1 MKVTVLTL
9 FPRLFEGFLDE
20 SIVGIA
26 RDKGALEV
34 DLVDY
39 RDFTTD
45 KHRTVDDRPYG
56 GGPGMVI
63 KPEPV
68 FDAVEAVRARAA
80 DADAMPLVLL
90 TPQGETFDQDHARR
104 FSSCDELLLL
114 CGRYE
119 GFDERIHEG
128 FDWIE
133 LSLGDFVMS
142 GGEIAA
148 MAVIEASAR
157 LLPGVLGH
165 EESADQDS
173 FSHGL
178 LDHPHYTRP
187 PSFRDRDVPDV
198 LLSGDHARIAAWRR
212 DQAETRTAAWAARRS
227 SRQERQF
234 R

>member
-1 MKVTVLTL
+1 MKVSVLTL
-9 FPRLFEGFLDE
+9 FPGLFEGFLEE

-26 RDKGALEV
+26 CDKGALSV

-39 RDFTTD
+39 RTFTTD
-45 KHRTVDDRPYG
+45 RHNTVDDRPYG

-68 FDAVEAVRARAA
+68 FDAVEHVRARA
-80 DADAMPLVLL
+80 DDPETLPLVLF
-90 TPQGETFDQDHARR
+90 TPQGETFDQERARW
-104 FSSCDELLLL
+104 FAEQSEVLML

-128 FDWIE
+128 FDWLEI
-133 LSLGDFVMS
+133 SLGDFVLS
-142 GGEIAA
+142 GGELAA
-148 MAVIEASAR
+148 MAVIEATAR

-165 EESADQDS
+165 EESAEQDS

-212 DQAETRTAAWAARRS
+212 DQAEARTAEWAARRS